1 MRFGAENIMTRWPI
15 LLLAAL
21 ALTSGCASHSSPV
34 RIGDIEMSYQ
44 VHGKGPALV
53 MIMGF
58 RGTMDLWDANV
69 IKALSR
75 HFKVIVFDNR
85 GMGGTT
91 GGNREFTIEQFADDT
106 AGLLDALG
114 VDSAHVLGWSMG
126 TEVALEFA
134 LRHPDKINKLVL
146 CAADCSMQMFPPAP
160 DVLEKLYD
168 TSGPPERHG
177 EGLVALM
184 FPQDWLKEHG
194 AYIKEVF
201 SHPMASFSPENI
213 RRQAAAMDKWKGCCD
228 RLPHIN
234 TATLLVT
241 GTEDVLT
248 PPRNSYMLA
257 EKLPNARL
265 VTFENAGHGVI
276 YQYPE
281 RFAQIVIG
289 FLEGTSK
296 KQ

>member
-1 MRFGAENIMTRWPI
+1 MTRWPI
-15 LLLAAL
+15 LLAAL
-21 ALTSGCASHSSPV
+21 ALTSGCASRSSPV
-34 RIGDIEMSYQ
+34 RIGDIEMAYQ

-58 RGTMDLWDANV
+58 RGTMDLWDPNV
-69 IKALSR
+69 IKALST

-91 GGNREFTIEQFADDT
+91 AGNREFTIEQFADDT

-114 VDSAHVLGWSMG
+114 VDRAHVLGWSMG
-126 TEVALEFA
+126 TEVALELT
-134 LRHPDKINKLVL
+134 LRHPDKIDKLVL
-146 CAADCSMQMFPPAP
+146 CAGDCSMQAFPPAP

-168 TSGPPERHG
+168 TSGSPGEQGER
-177 EGLVALM
+177 LLALM
-184 FPQDWLKEHG
+184 FPQDWLKEHRV
-194 AYIKEVF
+194 YIKEVF
-201 SHPMASFSPENI
+201 SRSMASSSPENI
-213 RRQAAAMDKWKGCCD
+213 RRQAAAMDTWKGCAD
-228 RLPHIN
+228 RLPQIK

-248 PPRNSYMLA
+248 PPQNSYMLA

-265 VTFENAGHGVI
+265 VTLENAGHGVI

-289 FLEGTSK
+289 FLEGTSE